1 MPWDL
6 PRPTGEPSLGR
17 AEFAGGVAWDV
28 SFGSTDHLERH
39 LLGRSGAR
47 NGLVHCLAQVPALCH
62 PPDFNLEQELV
73 SVSEFVLDP
82 AAQDQK
88 RPVAPRRIGRGELA
102 AMAAPAA
109 SAAGAE
115 HEEE

>member
-1 MPWDL
+1 MKLADL
-6 PRPTGEPSLGR
+6 RKLSIRQNLKIR
-17 AEFAGGVAWDV
+17 FQLA
-28 SFGSTDHLERH
+28 
-39 LLGRSGAR
+39 
-47 NGLVHCLAQVPALCH
+47 NGLECVITEHGVAQVPALRS

-73 SVSEFVLDP
+73 SISEFVLDP

-88 RPVAPRRIGRGELA
+88 RPVAPRRIGREELA

-109 SAAGAE
+109 LAAGAE